1 MKTQEMHL
9 RNSEIDV
16 SNEILFR
23 AIFRALGKDYINIC
37 LIDIKTRTVRTL
49 KKQKDLGKKL
59 AISEAQECLYD
70 EMCRDAIVKLAVP
83 EKRKKISDRTK
94 LERVMEVLSYKLEY
108 SFTYEILIDEKK
120 HVCQM
125 KYMRLD
131 DDQHVLMG
139 FRLVDDIIAAEKEH
153 QKSLVKAVSVAEQA
167 YMAAENANRAK
178 TTFLSNMSHDIRTP
192 MNGIIGMTTIAKA
205 HLDDRDRVSECLD
218 KIMGANSFMT
228 KPLFRSKLIGKLKEV
243 TDEILPEQKENILE
257 KYTEKH
263 YEDKRI
269 LLVDDNELN
278 REIASEILGMTH
290 VMVEEAE
297 DGKQD
302 QEICYPDRR

>member
-59 AISEAQECLYD
+59 AISESQECLYD

-94 LERVMEVLSYKLEY
+94 LERVMEVLSYKPEY

-153 QKSLVKAVSVAEQA
+153 QKSLAKAVSVAEQA

-178 TTFLSNMSHDIRTP
+178 TTFLSNMSHD
-192 MNGIIGMTTIAKA
+192 TI
-205 HLDDRDRVSECLD
+205 HWCPD
-218 KIMGANSFMT
+218 IM
-228 KPLFRSKLIGKLKEV
+228 
-243 TDEILPEQKENILE
+243 
-257 KYTEKH
+257 
-263 YEDKRI
+263 
-269 LLVDDNELN
+269 
-278 REIASEILGMTH
+278 
-290 VMVEEAE
+290 
-297 DGKQD
+297 
-302 QEICYPDRR
+302 